1 MPYQPH
7 LNEDQTTSSVN
18 DQLGDEQDAVPNGNT
33 AATGKLKK
41 ENWMVAF
48 LRNKGD
54 RYRISVLVILVLIG
68 IAFTIFLAY
77 FCYFVWLPA
86 IWSWGFDPIS
96 WWKAILAVLGAIYL
110 VLGPFLPYVALNGT
124 LSGIGGLYT
133 EEASNKF
140 EAQIHEIE
148 VKQSGYE
155 EVLKEKDTEGLIPM
169 VTYSRIE
176 LEQYYKIGLT
186 QSQRS
191 FQFSMI
197 AMWLGFLIIAFGI
210 VSYIVPASFIN
221 RDLVEGNFQILTISS
236 GIVMEVIAALFLGI
250 YRNSM
255 NRSTYFYNRQVFI
268 HNALL
273 AYKIAKSMKEPDLSK
288 QLIIEKI
295 LEFGISANPI
305 DHRAATKRKISMQ
318 EE

>member
-1 MPYQPH
+1 MPSEPH
-7 LNEDQTTSSVN
+7 LNEDPISSS
-18 DQLGDEQDAVPNGNT
+18 AVDPLRAGQVAAQNGNAEET
-33 AATGKLKK
+33 ATGKSKK
-41 ENWMVAF
+41 KNWLVAS
-48 LRNKGD
+48 LRNKSE
-54 RYRISVLVILVLIG
+54 RYRISVLITLIVIG
-68 IAFTIFLAY
+68 IASTILLAY
-77 FCYFVWLPA
+77 YCYFVWLPA
-86 IWSWGFDPIS
+86 IWNWGFAPIS
-96 WWKAILAVLGAIYL
+96 WWRAIFAVIGAIYL
-110 VLGPFLPYVALNGT
+110 ILGPFLPYIALEGT
-124 LSGIGGLYT
+124 LSGIGGLYS

-155 EVLKEKDTEGLIPM
+155 EILKEKDTEGLIPL
-169 VTYSRIE
+169 VTYSRLE
-176 LEQYYKIGLT
+176 LEQYYKIGLS

-273 AYKIAKSMKEPDLSK
+273 AYKIANSMKEPDLSK

-295 LEFGISANPI
+295 LEFGISANP
-305 DHRAATKRKISMQ
+305 TESKRKSSDNGD
-318 EE
+318 